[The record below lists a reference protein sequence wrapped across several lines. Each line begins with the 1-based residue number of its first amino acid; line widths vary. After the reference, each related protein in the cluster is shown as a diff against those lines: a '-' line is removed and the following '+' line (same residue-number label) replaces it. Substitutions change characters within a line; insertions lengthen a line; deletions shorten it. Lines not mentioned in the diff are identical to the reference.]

1 MKNSINLSDVYDLT
15 KRVEIMKE
23 HGDSKTMFTGTN
35 ENNEL
40 VTISI
45 FYDKIVVTTYQNN
58 NWIRTNTYWEDGT
71 DEETFSR

>member
-1 MKNSINLSDVYDLT
+1 MNNSINLSDVYDLS

-35 ENNEL
+35 TNDEL

-45 FYDKIVVTTYQNN
+45 FPNRIVVATYQKN